1 MKTGS
6 RESNQKCQNS
16 IRAFLKTS
24 KSNAKRR
31 KSLKKELNT
40 SCMEPT
46 RFCAWSTTFVIF
58 LFIFLC
64 QVSRECFWLTVT
76 TVDRRGGAKAD
87 RKKEIAI
94 ATSIENFFY
103 AHISRAAAPKFKMSP
118 AHLVAFIDFVFP
130 SFFKIIVNVFRNESL
145 FSANNSVF
153 HPSSR
158 IPFCWKSSMT
168 ILNIYYWKNFKLS
181 YLQLTSF
188 QLSTLCSK
196 NTFKIISLYSIF
208 LFNNL
213 LIATV

>member
-1 MKTGS
+1 MITRPFLSYVLGIFWTPYARDNPLAPSISNAKCFFSTKIIFIKVEFFYRRKKLIFMKTGS
-6 RESNQKCQNS
+6 RESNQKCPNS
-16 IRAFLKTS
+16 IRDFLKIS
-24 KSNAKRR
+24 KSNAKRQ
-31 KSLKKELNT
+31 KSSKKELNT

-158 IPFCWKSSMT
+158 IPFC
-168 ILNIYYWKNFKLS
+168 
-181 YLQLTSF
+181 
-188 QLSTLCSK
+188 
-196 NTFKIISLYSIF
+196 
-208 LFNNL
+208 
-213 LIATV
+213 